1 MTKKQKE
8 KIENEIIL
16 LDKKDVQELTG
27 WGENTVAQKFAY
39 DEEFPAIKIGR
50 KYQIEAGAF
59 LEYLRSGR
67 KVWIYKKSKRF

>member
-8 KIENEIIL
+8 KIQTEIIL

-27 WGENTVAQKFAY
+27 WGENTVTQKFAH
-39 DEEFPAIKIGR
+39 DEDFPAIKIGK

-67 KVWIYKKSKRF
+67 KV

>member
-1 MTKKQKE
+1 M
-8 KIENEIIL
+8 
-16 LDKKDVQELTG
+16 QELTG

-67 KVWIYKKSKRF
+67 KV